1 MEKFDMSWTFVSRF
15 KVKADRE
22 AEFLTLIPQMER
34 NAAEEPGTLAYKFY
48 RLDAPHAFAVFE
60 SFVDEAADL
69 AHQANPAST
78 DIITQMID
86 CIDGTYTRE
95 YLRPLSA

>member
-1 MEKFDMSWTFVSRF
+1 MSWTFLSRF
-15 KVKADRE
+15 NIKADRE
-22 AEFLTLIPQMER
+22 AEFLTLIPQMEM
-34 NAAEEPGTLAYKFY
+34 NAAEEIGTLAYKFY

-78 DIITQMID
+78 GIIEKMIE

-95 YLRPLSA
+95 YLRHIAA

>member
-1 MEKFDMSWTFVSRF
+1 MSWTFLSRF
-15 KVKADRE
+15 NVKPERE
-22 AEFLTLIPQMER
+22 TEFLTLIPLMER
-34 NAAEEPGTLAYKFY
+34 NAADEPGTLEYKFY

-60 SFVDEAADL
+60 SFVDEAADQ

-78 DIITQMID
+78 DIIAKMIE

-95 YLRPLSA
+95 YLRPLA

>member
-1 MEKFDMSWTFVSRF
+1 MSWTFLSRF

-22 AEFLTLIPQMER
+22 AEFLSLIPPMEK
-34 NAAEEPGTLAYKFY
+34 NAAQEAGTLAYKFY
-48 RLDAPHAFAVFE
+48 RLDDPHSFAVFE
-60 SFVDEAADL
+60 SFVDEAADQ

-78 DIITQMID
+78 EIIAKMIE

-95 YLRPLSA
+95 YLRDIPA